1 MSLKYYP
8 LTRIIPNKYTRGTEF
23 LLPNGT
29 SYTGRYYLTYDNKAY
44 TGINPTLGTNEL
56 LTPVQ
61 DKLAVSTG
69 TTLNSSNVL
78 VNNSTQVY
86 TAASTAT
93 GQTSIDTALVE
104 LTSYYPVPLD
114 SDYARGYFTRYFAK
128 NVTGP
133 QYIIEIS
140 KLDWTKIRNGNVDTK
155 ILGYESIDMLWQLTG
170 PLNDTRISQYQIQGG
185 VYDTNKRVTEAKQK
199 VFRGIVEFIGGNY
212 TQFARITPVLVATS
226 GSI

>member
-1 MSLKYYP
+1 MALKYYP
-8 LTRIIPNKYTRGTEF
+8 LTRIIPNKYTRGAEF

-61 DKLAVSTG
+61 DKLAVNTG
-69 TTLNSSNVL
+69 TTLNSNNVL
-78 VNNSTQVY
+78 VSNSTQAY

-93 GQTSIDTALVE
+93 NQISTDTALTE
-104 LTSYYPVPLD
+104 LTPYYPIPLD

-133 QYIIEIS
+133 QYVIEIS
-140 KLDWTKIRNGNVDTK
+140 KLDWTKIQNGNVDTH

-170 PLNDTRISQYQIQGG
+170 PLNDKRISQYQIQGG
-185 VYDTNKRVTEAKQK
+185 VYDTNKRVTESKAKGF
-199 VFRGIVEFIGGNY
+199 VGLIAFIGGDY
-212 TQFARITPVLVATS
+212 TKFAKITPGLVANS